1 MGLGPAWQGG
11 GDHKLLATDAAASAH
26 NTTSAAERRLP
37 NRLCTYCVHDP
48 SSGREALA
56 RCRSCMVCVCCG
68 RNSPACAQLG
78 ALPVRPCMPWRIQLQ
93 PVTRL
98 PGATRATAPCL
109 ASSSGPA
116 SLKRSLPLP
125 PPPPAHL
132 TQLFGMGMAV
142 VGMAAYG
149 YFTSSAPRPAALAP
163 ETVPETDEKVGF
175 RLVWDCWAWRL
186 LPLNSC
192 TPAFFVVVKKGTVMF
207 CVHAP
212 VVWRCA
218 CAPWVMRPVANAS
231 CSVLQC
237 RPCAPYLNPAML
249 RPACQPAHWRRWSPC

>member
-1 MGLGPAWQGG
+1 MRPLRGPPFFLRGGARSWATPRPCWCWCAAGCSSRSRALHARCAMGLGPAWQGG

-125 PPPPAHL
+125 PPPPPI
-132 TQLFGMGMAV
+132 
-142 VGMAAYG
+142 
-149 YFTSSAPRPAALAP
+149 SRSCLA
-163 ETVPETDEKVGF
+163 
-175 RLVWDCWAWRL
+175 WAWL
-186 LPLNSC
+186 
-192 TPAFFVVVKKGTVMF
+192 
-207 CVHAP
+207 
-212 VVWRCA
+212 W
-218 CAPWVMRPVANAS
+218 
-231 CSVLQC
+231 
-237 RPCAPYLNPAML
+237 
-249 RPACQPAHWRRWSPC
+249 